1 LRSVFAQTRQPDEVL
16 VVDDCSTDR
25 SRDVARTFPV
35 TLLST
40 QHNSGH
46 AAARNL
52 GIAAATGD
60 VLVWLDADDL
70 FEPNHIDVVCGLL
83 ETYSDAHV
91 SFSGVRYFGAR
102 TELWTNF
109 PCSAGPRRI
118 FRECFERTVVPA
130 ISAATR
136 RDALISV
143 GGFDES
149 IRIAPDFDF
158 WLRLS
163 RQYQFVS
170 TDAITALYRRHPAQI
185 SATPYRQR
193 RSIYMTRWRLYRE
206 LSESSSSESGWS
218 AHAMAR
224 EMVRIWET
232 DLLKHCMEGD

>member
-1 LRSVFAQTRQPDEVL
+1 MTCLPSPAAIYENCTGGLSEATGAYALRMKISVIIPTYNAEPFLGDALRSVFAQTRQPDEVL

-60 VLVWLDADDL
+60 VLVWIDADDL

-170 TDAITALYRRHPAQI
+170 T
-185 SATPYRQR
+185 
-193 RSIYMTRWRLYRE
+193 
-206 LSESSSSESGWS
+206 
-218 AHAMAR
+218 
-224 EMVRIWET
+224 
-232 DLLKHCMEGD
+232 